1 MNPTTVQNV
10 VTYNTI
16 VDFDNPLLKM
26 FPGMTAYVT
35 IPVAT
40 TENVLRVSNVA
51 LRFKPN
57 KTREELIALCASQGI
72 GANDFESG

>member
-16 VDFDNPLLKM
+16 VDFDNPELNL

-35 IPVAT
+35 IPVASA
-40 TENVLRVSNVA
+40 ENVLRVPNVA
-51 LRFKPN
+51 LRYKPN
-57 KTREELIALCASQGI
+57 KTREELEEDMEC
-72 GANDFESG
+72 